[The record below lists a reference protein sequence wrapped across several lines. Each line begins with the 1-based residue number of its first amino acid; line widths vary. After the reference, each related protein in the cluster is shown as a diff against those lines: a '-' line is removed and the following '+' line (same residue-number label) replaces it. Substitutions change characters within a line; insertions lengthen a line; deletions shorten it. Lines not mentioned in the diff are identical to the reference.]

1 MGIEKRLTK
10 LEVILATL
18 LFFIPLILIVT
29 TKEIRPSI
37 SDYAYS
43 KLNYLFAA
51 LLSVAGTMFIFNGS
65 AYNSRWYNIILGCSL
80 IGVALTPHLD
90 VPILHYL
97 FASIFFLG
105 SVFCMIFF
113 SSKEQRFIK
122 LVIATIITIGL
133 SGHFVFDYY
142 SLFWAEWIGI
152 LPICIHYIG
161 ESLGKLD

>member
-18 LFFIPLILIVT
+18 LLFLPLILVIT

-43 KLNYLFAA
+43 KLNYIFVT
-51 LLSVAGTMFIFNGS
+51 LLTIAGTMFIFNGS

-90 VPILHYL
+90 FAFLHYL
-97 FASIFFLG
+97 FATIFFLG

-113 SSKEQRFIK
+113 SSKTQRLIK
-122 LVIATIITIGL
+122 IIAGVIITIAL
-133 SGHFVFDYY
+133 IGHFAFDYY